1 MNEPIISPAF
11 VYLIGRLDMI
21 HNFSFVVG
29 LILTVATAIFV
40 MLVLSDI
47 TTFIGDIED
56 GNKMFLNFLKKL
68 ACIAL
73 IVDALAVFVPTKTE
87 AIAMYVANYVT
98 PASIKSAGD
107 SADKIVDKLVD
118 KILKESNKND

>member
-21 HNFSFVVG
+21 HSFSFVVG
-29 LILTVATAIFV
+29 FILTVATVIFV

-47 TTFIGDIED
+47 INFIGDIED
-56 GNKMFLNFLKKL
+56 GNKLFLNFLKKL
-68 ACIAL
+68 ACVAL